1 VAGEVALDA
10 RDLLPG
16 EEVAGL
22 EAGLDDLR
30 EVREQTA
37 AAVVAD
43 EGERPLPLL
52 LEVDRADVDDR
63 AAKAGARAPAPIMYF
78 VRVPSAFGS

>member
-10 RDLLPG
+10 RDLLPD

-30 EVREQTA
+30 EVRERTA

-43 EGERPLPLL
+43 EGERPLRIVTSAQSARRSVTRSASPGSDFRTSP
-52 LEVDRADVDDR
+52 VTSTDV
-63 AAKAGARAPAPIMYF
+63 
-78 VRVPSAFGS
+78 